1 VLRRLPR
8 DLALAL
14 AGFGWVGLGLL
25 LDHDAGVWRQR
36 AIGIVT
42 WALVAA
48 LLAGESRAV
57 RAQVV
62 LVIVAATCVEYAA
75 SVGLGLYT
83 YRLGNV
89 PLYVPPGHGLVYL
102 SAIALGRSRLFAD
115 RRRLL
120 VSAALA
126 AAGTWALAALLGPRH
141 DVLGAVLFVFFARF
155 CLAGRAP
162 LVYCGAFLLTS
173 YLELLGTGLGS
184 WTWARHTAGGLIPM
198 GNPPSVIAGAY
209 CFLDLFG
216 LAVAPRLV
224 ALGSSRLSGL
234 LDRRHRQPEAEQ
246 PLVVVL
252 GSLPGAA
259 PDHGASAPVDPVGEA
274 QSLLVADVG

>member
-1 VLRRLPR
+1 VLRRAPR
-8 DLALAL
+8 DLVVVL

-25 LDHDAGVWRQR
+25 LDHDAGLWRQR
-36 AIGIVT
+36 VIGIVT

-48 LLAGESRAV
+48 LLAGEQRAV
-57 RAQVV
+57 RAQVL
-62 LVIVAATCVEYAA
+62 LVIIAATCVEYAA

-89 PLYVPPGHGLVYL
+89 PLFVPPGHGLVYL
-102 SAIALGRSRLFAD
+102 AAIAMGRSSRFSHW
-115 RRRLL
+115 RRVIVPGTL
-120 VSAALA
+120 VVAGIW
-126 AAGTWALAALLGPRH
+126 AAGALIGPRH
-141 DVLGAVLFVFFARF
+141 DLLGAVLFLLLVRF

-184 WTWARHTAGGLIPM
+184 WAWARHLPGTPVGM

-216 LAVAPRLV
+216 LAVAPRLI
-224 ALGSSRLSGL
+224 AAGSGL
-234 LDRRHRQPEAEQ
+234 LDRRHRQPEPEQ
-246 PLVVVL
+246 PLVVML
-252 GSLPGAA
+252 GTLLGAG
-259 PDHGASAPVDPVGEA
+259 PDDGPAATVDPVGKA
-274 QSLLVADVG
+274 QALLVRDVG

>member
-1 VLRRLPR
+1 VPRRLPR

-25 LDHDAGVWRQR
+25 LDHDAGAWRQR
-36 AIGIVT
+36 AIGLAT
-42 WALVAA
+42 WAIVAA
-48 LLAGESRAV
+48 LLAGESRAM
-57 RAQVV
+57 RAQVL
-62 LVIVAATCVEYAA
+62 LVILAATCVEYSA

-89 PLYVPPGHGLVYL
+89 PLFVPPGHGLVYL

-115 RRRLL
+115 WRRVL
-120 VSAALA
+120 VPATLA
-126 AAGTWALAALLGPRH
+126 VAGTWAVVALVGPRH
-141 DVLGAVLFVFFARF
+141 DVLGALLFLFFVRF

-184 WTWARHTAGGLIPM
+184 WTWSRHAAGGLIPM
-198 GNPPSVIAGAY
+198 GNPPSVISGAY

-224 ALGSSRLSGL
+224 AATSGL
-234 LDRRHRQPEAEQ
+234 LDRRHRQPQAEQ
-246 PLVVVL
+246 PLVVQL
-252 GSLPGAA
+252 GELLAAA
-259 PDHGASAPVDPVGEA
+259 PDHRAATPVDPVGEA
-274 QSLLVADVG
+274 QPLLVPDVG

>member
-8 DLALAL
+8 ELALPL

-36 AIGIVT
+36 AIGIIT
-42 WALVAA
+42 WALVVA

-62 LVIVAATCVEYAA
+62 LVILAATCVEYAA

-89 PLYVPPGHGLVYL
+89 PLFVPPGHGLVYL
-102 SAIALGRSRLFAD
+102 SAIALGRSRLFGEW
-115 RRRLL
+115 RRLL
-120 VSAALA
+120 LPATLA
-126 AAGTWALAALLGPRH
+126 VAGTWALVALLGPRH
-141 DVLGAVLFVFFARF
+141 DVLGAVLFVCFVRF
-155 CLAGRAP
+155 CVAGRAP

-198 GNPPSVIAGAY
+198 GNPPSVISGAY

-224 ALGSSRLSGL
+224 ALGSGL
-234 LDRRHRQPEAEQ
+234 LDRRHRQPEGEQ

-252 GSLPGAA
+252 GSLLAAA
-259 PDHGASAPVDPVGEA
+259 PDHGAAAPVDPVREA
-274 QSLLVADVG
+274 QPLLVPDVG

>member
-1 VLRRLPR
+1 
-8 DLALAL
+8 
-14 AGFGWVGLGLL
+14 
-25 LDHDAGVWRQR
+25 
-36 AIGIVT
+36 VT
-42 WALVAA
+42 A

-57 RAQVV
+57 RAQVL

-75 SVGLGLYT
+75 SVGLGLYR

-89 PLYVPPGHGLVYL
+89 PLFVPPGHGLVYL
-102 SAIALGRSRLFAD
+102 AAIAMGRSGAFARG
-115 RRRLL
+115 RRVVVPVTLAIAGVWAVLAL
-120 VSAALA
+120 VGS
-126 AAGTWALAALLGPRH
+126 RH

-198 GNPPSVIAGAY
+198 GNPPSVISGAY

-224 ALGSSRLSGL
+224 ALGSSRFSGL
-234 LDRRHRQPEAEQ
+234 LDRRHRQPEPEQ
-246 PLVVVL
+246 PLVVQL
-252 GSLPGAA
+252 GPLLVARPDDRA
-259 PDHGASAPVDPVGEA
+259 PTAVDPVGVA
-274 QSLLVADVG
+274 KPLLVADLG

>member
-48 LLAGESRAV
+48 LLAGESRAL

-89 PLYVPPGHGLVYL
+89 PLFVPPGHGLVYL

-120 VSAALA
+120 VSATLA
-126 AAGTWALAALLGPRH
+126 VAGTWALVALLGPRH
-141 DVLGAVLFVFFARF
+141 DVLGAVLFLCFVRF

-184 WTWARHTAGGLIPM
+184 WTWAHHAGGLIPM
-198 GNPPSVIAGAY
+198 GNPPSVISGAY

-224 ALGSSRLSGL
+224 ALGSGL
-234 LDRRHRQPEAEQ
+234 LDRRHRQPEGEQ

-252 GSLPGAA
+252 GSLLGAA
-259 PDHGASAPVDPVGEA
+259 PDHGSSAPVDPVGEA
-274 QSLLVADVG
+274 QPLLVPDVG

>member
-1 VLRRLPR
+1 MLRRLPR

-48 LLAGESRAV
+48 LLAGETRAV
-57 RAQVV
+57 RTQVV
-62 LVIVAATCVEYAA
+62 LVIVSATCVEYAA

-89 PLYVPPGHGLVYL
+89 PLFVPPGHGLVYL
-102 SAIALGRSRLFAD
+102 SAIALGRSRLFAE

-120 VSAALA
+120 VSATLA
-126 AAGTWALAALLGPRH
+126 VAGAWAFVALLGPRH
-141 DVLGAVLFVFFARF
+141 DVLGAVLFVVFARF

-198 GNPPSVIAGAY
+198 GNPPSVISGAY

-224 ALGSSRLSGL
+224 ALGSSRFSGL
-234 LDRRHRQPEAEQ
+234 LDRRHRQPQTLQ

-274 QSLLVADVG
+274 QPLLVPDVG